1 MKAFK
6 QVAYLKNKKQTTTQS
21 FFQKKIVLAPIST
34 RGKYIF

>member
-6 QVAYLKNKKQTTTQS
+6 QVAYLTNKKLTAMQS